1 MKPMVIIAISLV
13 LLIPITA
20 FAQSNSI
27 EGLCPSGYTAEARGT
42 DIVCVSNSD
51 PFKTTQPNNAQPLD
65 EQTTLIAG
73 GVIVAIIIIAVII
86 KVASGGG
93 DDEEDEDEKSYK
105 NVKRRAFSAETKR
118 IVKKKQKGK
127 CAECGDYPTHWEFD
141 HIDGRGDN
149 SIENCDGLCRDCHQ
163 SKTLEDDW

>member
-13 LLIPITA
+13 FLIPITA
-20 FAQSNSI
+20 FAQSNSL
-27 EGLCPSGYTAEARGT
+27 ESLCPSGYTAEARGT

-51 PFKTTQPNNAQPLD
+51 KFKTTQPNNAQPLD

-73 GVIVAIIIIAVII
+73 GVIVVIIIIAVII

-93 DDEEDEDEKSYK
+93 DDEYEGEESYK
-105 NVKRRAFSAETKR
+105 NVKRRPFSATTKR
-118 IVKKKQKGK
+118 IVMKEQKGK
-127 CAECGDYPTHWEFD
+127 CAECGEIPIHWEFD
-141 HIDGRGDN
+141 HINGRGDN
-149 SIENCDGLCRDCHQ
+149 SKENCDGLCRDCHQ